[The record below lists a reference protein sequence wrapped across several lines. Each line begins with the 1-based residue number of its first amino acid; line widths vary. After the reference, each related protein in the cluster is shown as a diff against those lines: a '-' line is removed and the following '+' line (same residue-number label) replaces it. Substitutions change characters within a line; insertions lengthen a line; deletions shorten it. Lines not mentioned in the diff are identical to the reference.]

1 MLHANITKYADTVN
15 IMRVIIVM
23 MMMAATITNYDKVQ
37 DSKGVDCDLSLWR
50 SVGNSED

>member
-23 MMMAATITNYDKVQ
+23 MMMAATITNYD
-37 DSKGVDCDLSLWR
+37 DSSYHANNDVHNIRDY
-50 SVGNSED
+50 